1 MESSKGDGQL
11 TACEVILFHH
21 EDMGIPREIAKFGIR
36 QGMWGA
42 VKNIERGLRLYQKER
57 ASGAPLSR
65 SAVLAQINTKINP
78 DYMKSLEISEEDSP
92 ETEAYFEEYDYRVRH
107 LQKKQLREEVK
118 RLRELK
124 KNRGKDGQTSYDGY
138 AKEAGDE
145 ESGSPSAVAVPLPD
159 MTLPPSFDGENHTYR
174 YLSVFFNRKIIYNLL
189 FLNYHSHH
197 CTP

>member
-1 MESSKGDGQL
+1 MHETVKSSKGDGQL

-42 VKNIERGLRLYQKER
+42 VKNIERGLHLYQNER

-92 ETEAYFEEYDYRVRH
+92 ETE
-107 LQKKQLREEVK
+107 LQGSSPEKPGGLNIPKLIVFGGAVVLACTLDHGLLTKAVIFGVARRFGNIGR
-118 RLRELK
+118 RL
-124 KNRGKDGQTSYDGY
+124 
-138 AKEAGDE
+138 
-145 ESGSPSAVAVPLPD
+145 
-159 MTLPPSFDGENHTYR
+159 
-174 YLSVFFNRKIIYNLL
+174 
-189 FLNYHSHH
+189 
-197 CTP
+197 